1 MARFEAP
8 ARQATRTFRAA
19 VTVELD
25 LIHTILVSMVV
36 LFAGR
41 ALVTKVGI
49 LQRFSIPAPVVGGGL
64 VAILLAFGDGLAGL
78 KLSFNLAL
86 KDTLLLMFFTTV
98 GLAADARMLAK
109 GGVKLVVFLAISAVL
124 IVAQNAVGLGI
135 AFALDLHPVV
145 GLLAGSVTLVGGH
158 GTGAAYAGRLGETM
172 NLQGAMELAMAC
184 ATAGLVIGAILG
196 GPITEY
202 LIKRHKLS
210 GPADPASEETV
221 AQPQEGDEVTS
232 RTLINTLFAV
242 LACLA
247 GGSLLVRLMEGS
259 GVILPDFVFCLLL
272 GVALRNLSA
281 FTGMFRMSDRAIE
294 CVGDVAL
301 SLFLVMALMTMKLL
315 DLANLA
321 GPLLAIVA
329 AQAAVMIVFAV
340 FVTYRV
346 MGANYDAAVISG
358 GQVGFALSSTACALA
373 IMKAV
378 TQRHGVSP
386 LAFIIVPM
394 VGAFFIDILNALV
407 IQGTL
412 ALPVFGFR
420 P

>member
-1 MARFEAP
+1 M
-8 ARQATRTFRAA
+8 RTI
-19 VTVELD
+19 ELD
-25 LIHTILVSMVV
+25 LIHTILVSMIV

-41 ALVTKVGI
+41 ALVAKVGA

-64 VAILLAFGDGLAGL
+64 VAILLAFADGLAGL
-78 KLSFNLAL
+78 KFSFNMAL
-86 KDTLLLMFFTTV
+86 KDSLLLMFFTTI
-98 GLAADARMLAK
+98 GLAADARMLK
-109 GGVKLVVFLAISAVL
+109 RGGIKLVVFLAISAVL
-124 IVAQNAVGLGI
+124 IVVQNVVGI
-135 AFALDLHPVV
+135 AAALALDLHPVI
-145 GLLAGSVTLVGGH
+145 GMFAGSITLVGGH

-172 NLQGAMELAMAC
+172 NLQGVMELAMAA

-210 GPADPASEETV
+210 GPAEAATENKVVQETE
-221 AQPQEGDEVTS
+221 ADEVS
-232 RTLINTLFAV
+232 SLTLLSTLFIV

-247 GGSLLVRLMEGS
+247 GGKALARLVEGT
-259 GVILPDFVFCLLL
+259 GFILPDFVFCLLL
-272 GVALRNLSA
+272 GVVIRNSTIFVRSLQ
-281 FTGMFRMSDRAIE
+281 MSDRTIDT
-294 CVGDVAL
+294 VGDVAL

-321 GPLLAIVA
+321 GPLLVILA
-329 AQAAVMIVFAV
+329 AQTAVMLGFTV
-340 FVTYRV
+340 FVTYNM
-346 MGANYDAAVISG
+346 MGRNYDAAVISG

-378 TQRHGVSP
+378 TVRHGASP
-386 LAFIIVPM
+386 IAFLIVPM
-394 VGAFFIDILNALV
+394 VGAFFIDIVNALA

-412 ALPVFGFR
+412 ALPLFGFG

>member
-1 MARFEAP
+1 M
-8 ARQATRTFRAA
+8 
-19 VTVELD
+19 TVELD

-36 LFAGR
+36 LFVGR
-41 ALVTKVGI
+41 ALVAHVGV
-49 LQRFSIPAPVVGGGL
+49 LSRFSIPAPVVGGGL

-78 KLSFNLAL
+78 KLSFNLGL
-86 KDTLLLMFFTTV
+86 KDSLLLMFFTTI

-109 GGVKLVVFLAISAVL
+109 GGLKLVVFLAISAVL
-124 IVAQNAVGLGI
+124 ILIQNSIGIGI
-135 AFALDLHPVV
+135 ALALDLHPVI
-145 GLLAGSVTLVGGH
+145 GLFGGSITLVGGH

-172 NLQGAMELAMAC
+172 NLQGVMELAMAA
-184 ATAGLVIGAILG
+184 ATAGLVLGAVLG
-196 GPITEY
+196 GPVTEY

-210 GPADPASEETV
+210 GPREDVKEE
-221 AQPQEGDEVTS
+221 AEEQAAGDEVNA
-232 RTLINTLFAV
+232 RTLVNGLFIV

-247 GGSLLVRLMEGS
+247 GGKYLVRLVEHTGF
-259 GVILPDFVFCLLL
+259 ILPDFVFCLLL
-272 GVALRNLSA
+272 GVVIRNASNFTPWFRLSP
-281 FTGMFRMSDRAIE
+281 RAID
-294 CVGDVAL
+294 CIGDVAL

-321 GPLLAIVA
+321 GPLLVILA
-329 AQAAVMIVFAV
+329 AQAVVMILFTV

-346 MGANYDAAVISG
+346 MGSNYDAAVISG
-358 GQVGFALSSTACALA
+358 GQIGFGLSSTACALA

-378 TQRHGVSP
+378 TLRHGASAV
-386 LAFIIVPM
+386 AFLIVPM

-407 IQGTL
+407 IQGSL

>member
-1 MARFEAP
+1 M
-8 ARQATRTFRAA
+8 
-19 VTVELD
+19 TVELD

-36 LFAGR
+36 LFVGR
-41 ALVTKVGI
+41 ALVAHVGV
-49 LQRFSIPAPVVGGGL
+49 LSRFSIPAPVVGGGL

-78 KLSFNLAL
+78 KLSFNLGL
-86 KDTLLLMFFTTV
+86 KDSLLLMFFTTI

-109 GGVKLVVFLAISAVL
+109 GGLKLVVFLAISAVL
-124 IVAQNAVGLGI
+124 IVIQNSIGIGI
-135 AFALDLHPVV
+135 ALALDLHPVI
-145 GLLAGSVTLVGGH
+145 GLFGGSITLVGGH

-172 NLQGAMELAMAC
+172 NLQGVMELAMAA
-184 ATAGLVIGAILG
+184 ATAGLVLGAVLG
-196 GPITEY
+196 GPVTEY

-210 GPADPASEETV
+210 GPKEDVQEE
-221 AQPQEGDEVTS
+221 AEEQAAGDEVNA
-232 RTLINTLFAV
+232 RTLVNGLFIV

-247 GGSLLVRLMEGS
+247 GGKYLVRLVEHTGF
-259 GVILPDFVFCLLL
+259 ILPDFVFCLLL
-272 GVALRNLSA
+272 GVVIRNASNFTPWFRLSP
-281 FTGMFRMSDRAIE
+281 RAID
-294 CVGDVAL
+294 CIGDVAL

-321 GPLLAIVA
+321 GPLLVILA
-329 AQAAVMIVFAV
+329 AQAVVMILFTV

-346 MGANYDAAVISG
+346 MGSNYDAAVISG
-358 GQVGFALSSTACALA
+358 GQIGFGLSSTACALA

-378 TQRHGVSP
+378 TLRHGASAV
-386 LAFIIVPM
+386 AFLIVPM

-407 IQGTL
+407 IQGSL

>member
-1 MARFEAP
+1 
-8 ARQATRTFRAA
+8 
-19 VTVELD
+19 VTIELD

-36 LFAGR
+36 LFVGR
-41 ALVTKVGI
+41 ALVAKIGV

-64 VAILLAFGDGLAGL
+64 VAILLAVGDGLAGL
-78 KLSFNLAL
+78 KPSFNMGL
-86 KDTLLLMFFTTV
+86 KDSLLLMFFTTV

-109 GGVKLVVFLAISAVL
+109 GGMKLVVFLAVSAVL
-124 IVAQNAVGLGI
+124 IVAQNVIGI
-135 AFALDLHPVV
+135 GTALALDLHPVV
-145 GLLAGSVTLVGGH
+145 GLLSGSITLVGGH

-184 ATAGLVIGAILG
+184 ATAGLVMGAVLG
-196 GPITEY
+196 GPVTEY

-210 GPADPASEETV
+210 GPAGDS
-221 AQPQEGDEVTS
+221 AQAQDEDSKSDDEVTAPS
-232 RTLINTLFAV
+232 LINTLFIV

-247 GGSLLVRLMEGS
+247 GGKFLVRLMEHTGF
-259 GVILPDFVFCLLL
+259 ILPDFVFCLLL
-272 GVALRNLSA
+272 GVAIRNFSA
-281 FTGMFRMSDRAIE
+281 FTNLFRMSDRTIE

-321 GPLLAIVA
+321 GPLLVILA
-329 AQAAVMIVFAV
+329 AQAVVIILFAV
-340 FVTYRV
+340 FVTYRI
-346 MGANYDAAVISG
+346 MGSNYDAAVISG
-358 GQVGFALSSTACALA
+358 GQIGFGLSSTACALA

-378 TQRHGVSP
+378 TLRHGASA
-386 LAFIIVPM
+386 LAFLIVPM

-407 IQGTL
+407 IQGSL
-412 ALPVFGFR
+412 ALPLFGFR